1 MKTSYKYLAIIFVTL
16 LCSCDKEV
24 MPDFVESQVE
34 ISANITPCVL
44 TRVTDDGTAFTDGDN
59 IRVQN
64 MNRAEKNLAT
74 YTYSESTGKW
84 NTSDALYW
92 GVQPTNTFNAW
103 YPATSTSAYNSFTI
117 PTDQTAGT
125 ATADWM
131 TATTSA
137 NRANGAVNLSFNHN
151 LAKVTITIDEWNNEY
166 LESERVISLLELSS
180 LAGVMSY
187 DSTLSGDNQAK
198 WVKTYTKDANKSFVA
213 IIAPGTYAPATN
225 IMQVYVKGSETPLA
239 VKTTSNLTVEA
250 GKAYRFKLAIGKDLA
265 TITSSVTV
273 GDWGDVDLD
282 NQNATQQ

>member
-16 LCSCDKEV
+16 LCSCDKEIT
-24 MPDFVESQVE
+24 PDIIESQVE

-44 TRVTDDGTAFTDGDN
+44 TRVTDDGTAFTNGDN
-59 IRVQN
+59 IKVQN
-64 MNRAEKNLAT
+64 INRTEKNLAI

-84 NTSDALYW
+84 STTDALYW
-92 GVQPTNTFNAW
+92 GVQATNTFNAW
-103 YPATSTSAYNSFTI
+103 YPATSAYNSFTI

-151 LAKVTITIDEWNNEY
+151 LAKVTVTIAEWNNEY
-166 LESERVISLLELSS
+166 LESERVISSLELSS
-180 LAGVMSY
+180 LSGVMSY

-213 IIAPGTYAPATN
+213 IIAPGTYASATN
-225 IMQVYVKGSETPLA
+225 IMQVYVNGSATPLA
-239 VKTTSNLTVEA
+239 VKTPSNLTLEA
-250 GKAYRFKLAIGKDLA
+250 GKAYRFKLTIGKDLA

-273 GDWGDVDLD
+273 GDWGDVDLED
-282 NQNATQQ
+282 NNAQQQ

>member
-1 MKTSYKYLAIIFVTL
+1 
-16 LCSCDKEV
+16 

-74 YTYSESTGKW
+74 YTYSESTDKW
-84 NTSDALYW
+84 NTSDDLYW

-131 TATTSA
+131 TATTTA

-151 LAKVTITIDEWNNEY
+151 LAKVTITIEKWENEY
-166 LESERVISLLELSS
+166 LENERVISLLELSS
-180 LAGVMSY
+180 LSGVMSY
-187 DSTLSGDNQAK
+187 NSTLSGDNQAK
-198 WVKTYTKDANKSFVA
+198 WVQTYTKEANKSFVA
-213 IIAPGTYAPATN
+213 IIAPGTYASATN
-225 IMQVYVKGSETPLA
+225 IMQVYVNGSTTPLA
-239 VKTTSNLTVEA
+239 VKTRSNLTVEA
-250 GKAYRFKLAIGKDLA
+250 GKAFSFKLAIGMA
-265 TITSSVTV
+265 TITCSVTV
-273 GDWGDVDLD
+273 RDWGDVDLD

>member
-44 TRVTDDGTAFTDGDN
+44 TRVTDDGLSFTDGDN
-59 IRVQN
+59 IKVQN

-74 YTYSESTGKW
+74 YSYSYSESTGKW
-84 NTSDALYW
+84 NTSDDLYW

-103 YPATSTSAYNSFTI
+103 YPATSAYNSFTI

-125 ATADWM
+125 DTADWM
-131 TATTSA
+131 TATTTA
-137 NRANGAVNLSFNHN
+137 NRADGTVNLSFNHN

-180 LAGVMSY
+180 LSGVMSY

-213 IIAPGTYAPATN
+213 IIAPGTYASATN
-225 IMQVYVKGSETPLA
+225 IMQVYVNGSATPLA
-239 VKTTSNLTVEA
+239 VKTSSNLTVKS
-250 GKAYRFKLAIGKDLA
+250 GKAYSFKLTIGKDL
-265 TITSSVTV
+265 ITSSVTV

>member
-74 YTYSESTGKW
+74 YTYSKSTDKW
-84 NTSDALYW
+84 NTSDDLYW

-131 TATTSA
+131 TATTTA
-137 NRANGAVNLSFNHN
+137 NRADGVVNLSFNHN
-151 LAKVTITIDEWNNEY
+151 LAKVTITIVEWNNEY
-166 LESERVISLLELSS
+166 LESERVVSLLELSS
-180 LAGVMSY
+180 LSGVMSY
-187 DSTLSGDNQAK
+187 NSTLSGDNQAK

-213 IIAPGTYAPATN
+213 IIAPGTYALATN
-225 IMQVYVKGSETPLA
+225 IMQVYVNGSATPLA
-239 VKTTSNLTVEA
+239 VKTSSNLTVES
-250 GKAYRFKLAIGKDLA
+250 GKAYSFKLTIGKDL
-265 TITSSVTV
+265 ITSSVTV
-273 GDWGDVDLD
+273 RDWGDVDLED
-282 NQNATQQ
+282 NNAQQQ

>member
-74 YTYSESTGKW
+74 YTYSKSTGKW
-84 NTSDALYW
+84 NTTNDLYW
-92 GVQPTNTFNAW
+92 GVQSTNTFNAW
-103 YPATSTSAYNSFTI
+103 YPATSAYNSFTI

-131 TATTSA
+131 TATTTA

-151 LAKVTITIDEWNNEY
+151 LAKVTITIEKWENEY
-166 LESERVISLLELSS
+166 LENERVISLLELSS
-180 LAGVMSY
+180 LSGVMSY
-187 DSTLSGDNQAK
+187 NSTLSGDNQAK

-213 IIAPGTYAPATN
+213 IIAPGTYASATN
-225 IMQVYVKGSETPLA
+225 IMQVYVNGSTTPLA
-239 VKTTSNLTVEA
+239 VKTQSNLTVEA
-250 GKAYRFKLAIGKDLA
+250 GKAYSFKLAIGKA

-273 GDWGDVDLD
+273 RDWGDVDLD

>member
-74 YTYSESTGKW
+74 YTYSKSTDKW
-84 NTSDALYW
+84 STSDDLYW

-103 YPATSTSAYNSFTI
+103 YPATSAYNSFTI

-151 LAKVTITIDEWNNEY
+151 LAKVTITIDKWENEY
-166 LESERVISLLELSS
+166 LENERVISLLELSS
-180 LAGVMSY
+180 LSGVMSY
-187 DSTLSGDNQAK
+187 NSTLSGDNQAK

-213 IIAPGTYAPATN
+213 IIAPGTYASATN
-225 IMQVYVKGSETPLA
+225 IMQVYVNGSATPLA
-239 VKTTSNLTVEA
+239 VKTPSNLTLEA
-250 GKAYRFKLAIGKDLA
+250 GKAYRFKLTIGKELA

-273 GDWGDVDLD
+273 GDWGDVDLED
-282 NQNATQQ
+282 NNAQQQ

>member
-74 YTYSESTGKW
+74 YTYSKSTDKW
-84 NTSDALYW
+84 NTTNDLYW
-92 GVQPTNTFNAW
+92 GVQSTNTFNAW
-103 YPATSTSAYNSFTI
+103 YPATSAYNSFTI

-131 TATTSA
+131 TATTTA

-151 LAKVTITIDEWNNEY
+151 LAKVTITIEKWENEY
-166 LESERVISLLELSS
+166 LENERVISSLELSS
-180 LAGVMSY
+180 LSGVMSY
-187 DSTLSGDNQAK
+187 NSTLSGDNQAK

-213 IIAPGTYAPATN
+213 IIAPGTYASATN
-225 IMQVYVKGSETPLA
+225 IMQVYVNGSETPLA
-239 VKTTSNLTVEA
+239 VKTRSDLTVEA
-250 GKAYRFKLAIGKDLA
+250 GKAYRFKLAIGKDL
-265 TITSSVTV
+265 ITSSVTV

>member
-74 YTYSESTGKW
+74 YAYSESTNKW

-103 YPATSTSAYNSFTI
+103 YPATSAYNSFTI

-131 TATTSA
+131 TATTTA
-137 NRANGAVNLSFNHN
+137 NRADGVVNLSFNHN
-151 LAKVTITIDEWNNEY
+151 LAKVTITIDKWENEY
-166 LESERVISLLELSS
+166 LENERVISSLELSS
-180 LAGVMSY
+180 LSGVMSY
-187 DSTLSGDNQAK
+187 NSTLSGDNQAK

-213 IIAPGTYAPATN
+213 IIAPGTYASATN
-225 IMQVYVKGSETPLA
+225 IMQVYVNGSATPLA
-239 VKTTSNLTVEA
+239 VKTPSNLTLEA
-250 GKAYRFKLAIGKDLA
+250 GKAYRFKLTIGKELA

-273 GDWGDVDLD
+273 GDWGDVDLED
-282 NQNATQQ
+282 NNAQQQ

>member
-44 TRVTDDGTAFTDGDN
+44 TRVTDDGIAFTDGDK

-74 YTYSESTGKW
+74 YAYSESTSKW

-103 YPATSTSAYNSFTI
+103 YPATSAYNSFTI

-131 TATTSA
+131 TATPSA
-137 NRANGAVNLSFNHN
+137 NRENGAVNLSFNHN
-151 LAKVTITIDEWNNEY
+151 LAKVTITIDKWNNEY
-166 LESERVISLLELSS
+166 LENERVISLLELSS
-180 LAGVMSY
+180 LSGVMSY
-187 DSTLSGDNQAK
+187 NSTLSGDNQAK

-213 IIAPGTYAPATN
+213 IIAPGTYASATN
-225 IMQVYVKGSETPLA
+225 IMQVYVNGSATPLA
-239 VKTTSNLTVEA
+239 VKTPSNLTLEV
-250 GKAYRFKLAIGKDLA
+250 GKAYRFKLTIGKEMA

-273 GDWGDVDLD
+273 GDWGDVDLED
-282 NQNATQQ
+282 NNAQQQ

>member
-44 TRVTDDGTAFTDGDN
+44 TRVTDDGIAFTDGDE
-59 IRVQN
+59 IGVQN
-64 MNRAEKNLAT
+64 MNRTDNNLAT
-74 YTYSESTGKW
+74 YAYTESTGNW
-84 NTSDALYW
+84 STSDALYW

-103 YPATSTSAYNSFTI
+103 YPATAAYDSFTI
-117 PTDQTAGT
+117 PADQTAGT

-137 NRANGAVNLSFNHN
+137 SRANGAVNLSFNHN
-151 LAKVTITIDEWNNEY
+151 LAKVTITIDKWNNEY
-166 LESERVISLLELSS
+166 LENERVISLLELSS
-180 LAGVMSY
+180 LSGVMSY

-213 IIAPGTYAPATN
+213 IIAPGTYASATN
-225 IMQVYVKGSETPLA
+225 IMQVYVNGSATPLA
-239 VKTTSNLTVEA
+239 VKTPSNLTLEA
-250 GKAYRFKLAIGKDLA
+250 GKAYRFKLTIGKDLA

-273 GDWGDVDLD
+273 GGWGDVDLD
-282 NQNATQQ
+282 DTNASQQ

>member
-1 MKTSYKYLAIIFVTL
+1 MLFRS
-16 LCSCDKEV
+16 
-24 MPDFVESQVE
+24 
-34 ISANITPCVL
+34 PCVL
-44 TRVTDDGTAFTDGDN
+44 TRVTDDGIAFTDGDN
-59 IRVQN
+59 IKVQN

-74 YTYSESTGKW
+74 YAYSESTSKW

-103 YPATSTSAYNSFTI
+103 YPATSAYNSFTI

-166 LESERVISLLELSS
+166 IESERVISLLELSS
-180 LAGVMSY
+180 LSEVMSY

-213 IIAPGTYAPATN
+213 IIAPGTYASATN
-225 IMQVYVKGSETPLA
+225 IMQVYVNGSATPLA
-239 VKTTSNLTVEA
+239 VKTPSNLTLEV
-250 GKAYRFKLAIGKDLA
+250 GKSYRFKLTIGKDL
-265 TITSSVTV
+265 ITSSVAV

-282 NQNATQQ
+282 DTNASQQ

>member
-16 LCSCDKEV
+16 LYSCDKEV

-103 YPATSTSAYNSFTI
+103 YPATSAYNSFTI

-151 LAKVTITIDEWNNEY
+151 LAKVTITIDKWENEY
-166 LESERVISLLELSS
+166 LENERVISSLELSS
-180 LAGVMSY
+180 LSGVMSY

-225 IMQVYVKGSETPLA
+225 IMQVYVNGSATPLA
-239 VKTTSNLTVEA
+239 VKTPSNLTLEA
-250 GKAYRFKLAIGKDLA
+250 GKAYRFKLTIGKDLA
-265 TITSSVTV
+265 TTSVTV
-273 GDWGDVDLD
+273 GDWGDVDLED
-282 NQNATQQ
+282 NNAQQQ

>member
-44 TRVTDDGTAFTDGDN
+44 TRVTDDGIAFTDGDN
-59 IRVQN
+59 IKVQN

-74 YTYSESTGKW
+74 YAYSESTSKW

-103 YPATSTSAYNSFTI
+103 YPATSAYNSFTI

-166 LESERVISLLELSS
+166 LESERVISSLELSS
-180 LAGVMSY
+180 LSGVMSKILY
-187 DSTLSGDNQAK
+187 
-198 WVKTYTKDANKSFVA
+198 KSF
-213 IIAPGTYAPATN
+213 
-225 IMQVYVKGSETPLA
+225 
-239 VKTTSNLTVEA
+239 
-250 GKAYRFKLAIGKDLA
+250 
-265 TITSSVTV
+265 
-273 GDWGDVDLD
+273 W
-282 NQNATQQ
+282 

>member
-44 TRVTDDGTAFTDGDN
+44 TRVTDDGIAFTDGDN
-59 IRVQN
+59 IKVQN

-74 YTYSESTGKW
+74 YAYSESTSKW

-103 YPATSTSAYNSFTI
+103 YPATSAYNSFTI

-180 LAGVMSY
+180 LSGKMSY

-213 IIAPGTYAPATN
+213 IIAPGTYASATN
-225 IMQVYVKGSETPLA
+225 IMQVYVNGSTTPLA
-239 VKTTSNLTVEA
+239 VKTRSNLTVEA
-250 GKAYRFKLAIGKDLA
+250 GKAYSFKLAIGKDLA

-273 GDWGDVDLD
+273 GNWGDVDLD

>member
-74 YTYSESTGKW
+74 YAYSESTSKW

-103 YPATSTSAYNSFTI
+103 YPATSAYNSFTI

-151 LAKVTITIDEWNNEY
+151 LAKVTITIEKWENEY
-166 LESERVISLLELSS
+166 LENERVISLLELSS
-180 LAGVMSY
+180 LSGEMSY

-213 IIAPGTYAPATN
+213 IIAPGTYASATN
-225 IMQVYVKGSETPLA
+225 IMQVYVNGSATPLA
-239 VKTTSNLTVEA
+239 VKTSSNLTLEV
-250 GKAYRFKLAIGKDLA
+250 GKAYHFKLTIGKDLA

>member
-16 LCSCDKEV
+16 LYSCDKEV

-44 TRVTDDGTAFTDGDN
+44 TRVTDDGKAFTDGDN

-74 YTYSESTGKW
+74 YTYSKSTDKW
-84 NTSDALYW
+84 NTTNDLYW
-92 GVQPTNTFNAW
+92 GVQSTNTFNAW
-103 YPATSTSAYNSFTI
+103 YPATSAYNSFTI

-131 TATTSA
+131 TATTTA

-151 LAKVTITIDEWNNEY
+151 LAKVTITIEKWENEY
-166 LESERVISLLELSS
+166 LENERVISSLELSS
-180 LAGVMSY
+180 LSGVMSY
-187 DSTLSGDNQAK
+187 NNSTLSGDNQAK

-213 IIAPGTYAPATN
+213 IIAPGTYASATN
-225 IMQVYVKGSETPLA
+225 IMQVYVNGSTTPLA
-239 VKTTSNLTVEA
+239 VKTRSNLTVEA
-250 GKAYRFKLAIGKDLA
+250 GKAYSFKLAIGKNLA

-273 GDWGDVDLD
+273 GDWGNVNLD
-282 NQNATQQ
+282 DNNAQQQ

>member
-44 TRVTDDGTAFTDGDN
+44 TRVTEDGIAFTDGDK
-59 IRVQN
+59 IKVQN

-74 YTYSESTGKW
+74 YAYTESTGNW
-84 NTSDALYW
+84 STSDALYW

-103 YPATSTSAYNSFTI
+103 YPATSEYNSFSI
-117 PTDQTAGT
+117 PDDQTAGT

-137 NRANGAVNLSFNHN
+137 SRANGSVNLSFNHN

-166 LESERVISLLELSS
+166 LESERVISSLELSS
-180 LAGVMSY
+180 LSGVMSY
-187 DSTLSGDNQAK
+187 NGSLSGDNQAK

-213 IIAPGTYAPATN
+213 IIAPGTYASATN
-225 IMQVYVKGSETPLA
+225 IMQVYVNGSTTPLA
-239 VKTTSNLTVEA
+239 VKTSEALTLEA
-250 GKAYRFKLAIGKDLA
+250 GKAYSFRLTVGKDLA
-265 TITSSVTV
+265 TTSVTV
-273 GDWGDVDLD
+273 GGWGDVDLD
-282 NQNATQQ
+282 DTNASQQ

>member
-74 YTYSESTGKW
+74 YTYSESTSKW
-84 NTSDALYW
+84 STSDDLYW

-103 YPATSTSAYNSFTI
+103 YPATSAYNSFTI

-131 TATTSA
+131 TATTTA
-137 NRANGAVNLSFNHN
+137 NRADGVVNLSFNHN
-151 LAKVTITIDEWNNEY
+151 LAKVTITIDKWENEY
-166 LESERVISLLELSS
+166 LENERVISSLELSS
-180 LAGVMSY
+180 LSGVMSY

-213 IIAPGTYAPATN
+213 IIAPGTYASATN
-225 IMQVYVKGSETPLA
+225 IMQVYVNGSATPLA

>member
-59 IRVQN
+59 ISVQN
-64 MNRAEKNLAT
+64 MNRAEKHLAT
-74 YTYSESTGKW
+74 YTYSKSTGKW
-84 NTSDALYW
+84 NTTNDLYW
-92 GVQPTNTFNAW
+92 GVQSTNTFNAW
-103 YPATSTSAYNSFTI
+103 YPATSAYNSFTI

-131 TATTSA
+131 TATTTA

-151 LAKVTITIDEWNNEY
+151 LAKVTITIEKWENEY
-166 LESERVISLLELSS
+166 LENERVISLLELSS
-180 LAGVMSY
+180 LSGVMSY
-187 DSTLSGDNQAK
+187 NSTLSGDNQAK

-213 IIAPGTYAPATN
+213 IIAPGTYASATN
-225 IMQVYVKGSETPLA
+225 IMQVYVNGSTTPLA
-239 VKTTSNLTVEA
+239 VKTQSNLTVEA
-250 GKAYRFKLAIGKDLA
+250 GKAYSFKLAIGKA

-273 GDWGDVDLD
+273 RDWGDVDLD
-282 NQNATQQ
+282 N

>member
-44 TRVTDDGTAFTDGDN
+44 TRVTDDGIAFTDGDK
-59 IRVQN
+59 IKVQN
-64 MNRAEKNLAT
+64 MNRTDKNLAT
-74 YTYSESTGKW
+74 YVYSESTSKW

-103 YPATSTSAYNSFTI
+103 YPATSAYNSFTI

-180 LAGVMSY
+180 LSGVMSY

-213 IIAPGTYAPATN
+213 IIAPGTYASATN
-225 IMQVYVKGSETPLA
+225 IMQVYVNDSATPLA
-239 VKTTSNLTVEA
+239 VKTPSNLTLEV
-250 GKAYRFKLAIGKDLA
+250 GKAYHFKLTIGKDLA
-265 TITSSVTV
+265 TTSVTV
-273 GDWGDVDLD
+273 GDWGDVDLED
-282 NQNATQQ
+282 NNAQQQ

>member
-44 TRVTDDGTAFTDGDN
+44 TRVTDDGIAFTDGDN

-74 YTYSESTGKW
+74 YAYSESTSKW

-103 YPATSTSAYNSFTI
+103 YPATSAYDLFTI

-125 ATADWM
+125 TSADWM

-151 LAKVTITIDEWNNEY
+151 LAKVTITIDKWNNEY

-180 LAGVMSY
+180 LSGVMSY

-198 WVKTYTKDANKSFVA
+198 WVKTYTKEANKSFVA
-213 IIAPGTYAPATN
+213 IIAPGTYASATN
-225 IMQVYVKGSETPLA
+225 IMQVYVNGSATPLA
-239 VKTTSNLTVEA
+239 VKTSSNLTLEV
-250 GKAYRFKLAIGKDLA
+250 GKAYHFKLTIGKDLA
-265 TITSSVTV
+265 TTSVTV
-273 GDWGDVDLD
+273 GDWGDVDLED
-282 NQNATQQ
+282 NNAQQQ

>member
-44 TRVTDDGTAFTDGDN
+44 TRVTDDGLAFTDGDN

-64 MNRAEKNLAT
+64 MNRAKKNLAT
-74 YTYSESTGKW
+74 YSYSESTGKW
-84 NTSDALYW
+84 STSDALYW

-103 YPATSTSAYNSFTI
+103 YPATSAYDSFTI

-131 TATTSA
+131 TATTTA
-137 NRANGAVNLSFNHN
+137 NRADGTVNLSFNHN
-151 LAKVTITIDEWNNEY
+151 LAKVTITIDKWSNEY
-166 LESERVISLLELSS
+166 LENERVISLLELSS
-180 LAGVMSY
+180 LSGVMSY
-187 DSTLSGDNQAK
+187 NSTLSGDNQAK

-213 IIAPGTYAPATN
+213 IIAPGTYASATN
-225 IMQVYVKGSETPLA
+225 IMQVYVNGSTTPLA
-239 VKTTSNLTVEA
+239 VKTRSDLTVEA
-250 GKAYRFKLAIGKDLA
+250 GKAYSFKLAIGKDLV
-265 TITSSVTV
+265 TSSVTV

>member
-44 TRVTDDGTAFTDGDN
+44 TRVTDDGIAFTDGDK

-74 YTYSESTGKW
+74 YAYSESTSKW

-103 YPATSTSAYNSFTI
+103 YPATSAYNSFTI
-117 PTDQTAGT
+117 PDDQTAGT

-180 LAGVMSY
+180 LSGVMSY

-213 IIAPGTYAPATN
+213 IIAPGTYASATN
-225 IMQVYVKGSETPLA
+225 IMQVYVNDSATPLA
-239 VKTTSNLTVEA
+239 VKTPSNLTLEV
-250 GKAYRFKLAIGKDLA
+250 GKAYRFKLTIGKDLA
-265 TITSSVTV
+265 TTSVTV

>member
-44 TRVTDDGTAFTDGDN
+44 TRVTDDGTAFTDGDE
-59 IRVQN
+59 IGVQN
-64 MNRAEKNLAT
+64 MNRTDKNLAT
-74 YTYSESTGKW
+74 YAYTESTGNW
-84 NTSDALYW
+84 STSDTLYW

-103 YPATSTSAYNSFTI
+103 YPATAAYDSFTI
-117 PTDQTAGT
+117 PADQTAGT

-137 NRANGAVNLSFNHN
+137 SRANGAVNLSFNHN
-151 LAKVTITIDEWNNEY
+151 LAKVTVTIAEWNNEY
-166 LESERVISLLELSS
+166 LESERVISSLEISS
-180 LAGVMSY
+180 LSGVMSY
-187 DSTLSGDNQAK
+187 NSTLSGDNQAK
-198 WVKTYTKDANKSFVA
+198 WVKTYTKEANKSFVA
-213 IIAPGTYAPATN
+213 IIAPGTYASATN
-225 IMQVYVKGSETPLA
+225 IMQVYVNGSATPLA
-239 VKTTSNLTVEA
+239 VKTSSNLTLEV
-250 GKAYRFKLAIGKDLA
+250 GKAYRFKLTIGKNLA

-282 NQNATQQ
+282 DTNASQQ

>member
-1 MKTSYKYLAIIFVTL
+1 MKTSYIYLAIAFAAL

-44 TRVTDDGTAFTDGDN
+44 TRVTDDGTAFTDGDK

-74 YTYSESTGKW
+74 YAYSESTSKW

-103 YPATSTSAYNSFTI
+103 YPATSAYNSFTI

-131 TATTSA
+131 TATTTA
-137 NRANGAVNLSFNHN
+137 NRADGIVNLSFNHN

-225 IMQVYVKGSETPLA
+225 IMQVYVNGSTTPLA
-239 VKTTSNLTVEA
+239 VKTRSNLTVES
-250 GKAYRFKLAIGKDLA
+250 GKAYSFKLTIGKDL
-265 TITSSVTV
+265 ITSSVTV

>member
-44 TRVTDDGTAFTDGDN
+44 TRVTDDGTAFTDGDE
-59 IRVQN
+59 IGVQN
-64 MNRAEKNLAT
+64 MNRTDNNLAT
-74 YTYSESTGKW
+74 YAYTESTGNW
-84 NTSDALYW
+84 STSDALYW

-103 YPATSTSAYNSFTI
+103 YPATAAYDSFTI
-117 PTDQTAGT
+117 PADQTAGT

-137 NRANGAVNLSFNHN
+137 SRANGAVNLSFNHN

-180 LAGVMSY
+180 LSGVMSY

-225 IMQVYVKGSETPLA
+225 IMQVYVNGSATPLA
-239 VKTTSNLTVEA
+239 VKTPSNLTLEA
-250 GKAYRFKLAIGKDLA
+250 GKAYRFKLTIGKDL
-265 TITSSVTV
+265 ITSSVAV

-282 NQNATQQ
+282 DTNASQQ

>member
-64 MNRAEKNLAT
+64 MNRAEKNRAT

-84 NTSDALYW
+84 NTTDDLYW

-103 YPATSTSAYNSFTI
+103 YPATSAYNSFTI

-131 TATTSA
+131 TATTTA
-137 NRANGAVNLSFNHN
+137 NRADGVVNLSFNHN
-151 LAKVTITIDEWNNEY
+151 LAKITITIDKWSNEY
-166 LESERVISLLELSS
+166 LESEKVISSLELSS
-180 LAGVMSY
+180 LSGVMSY
-187 DSTLSGDNQAK
+187 NSTLSGDNQAK
-198 WVKTYTKDANKSFVA
+198 WVQTYTKEANKSFVA
-213 IIAPGTYAPATN
+213 IIAPGTYASATN
-225 IMQVYVKGSETPLA
+225 IMQVYVNGSTTSLA
-239 VKTTSNLTVEA
+239 VKTRSDLTVEA

>member
-44 TRVTDDGTAFTDGDN
+44 TRVTDDGIAFTDGDK

-74 YTYSESTGKW
+74 YAYSESTSKW

-103 YPATSTSAYNSFTI
+103 YPATSAYNSFTI

-137 NRANGAVNLSFNHN
+137 NRANGAVILSFNHN

-180 LAGVMSY
+180 LSGEMSY

-213 IIAPGTYAPATN
+213 IIAPGTYASATN
-225 IMQVYVKGSETPLA
+225 IMQVYVNDSETPLA
-239 VKTTSNLTVEA
+239 VKTRSNLTVEA
-250 GKAYRFKLAIGKDLA
+250 GKAYSFKLAIGKDLA

>member
-16 LCSCDKEV
+16 LCSCDKDV

-44 TRVTDDGTAFTDGDN
+44 TRVTDDGIAFTDGDN

-74 YTYSESTGKW
+74 YAYSESTSKW

-103 YPATSTSAYNSFTI
+103 YPATSAYNSFTI
-117 PTDQTAGT
+117 PADQTAGT
-125 ATADWM
+125 AKADWM

-180 LAGVMSY
+180 LSGVMSY

-198 WVKTYTKDANKSFVA
+198 WVKTYTKEANKSFVA
-213 IIAPGTYAPATN
+213 IIAPGTYASATN
-225 IMQVYVKGSETPLA
+225 IMQVYVNGSATPLA
-239 VKTTSNLTVEA
+239 VKTSSNLTLEV
-250 GKAYRFKLAIGKDLA
+250 GKAYHFKLTIGKDLA
-265 TITSSVTV
+265 TTSVTV

>member
-16 LCSCDKEV
+16 LCSCDKDV

-44 TRVTDDGTAFTDGDN
+44 TRVTDDGLAFTDGDN
-59 IRVQN
+59 IKVQN

-74 YTYSESTGKW
+74 YAYSESTSKW

-103 YPATSTSAYNSFTI
+103 YPATSAYNSFTI

-180 LAGVMSY
+180 LSGVMPY
-187 DSTLSGDNQAK
+187 NSTLSGDNQAK
-198 WVKTYTKDANKSFVA
+198 WVQTYTKEANKSFVA
-213 IIAPGTYAPATN
+213 IIAPGTYVSATN
-225 IMQVYVKGSETPLA
+225 IMQVYVNGSTTPLT
-239 VKTTSNLTVEA
+239 VKTRSNLTVEA

-273 GDWGDVDLD
+273 GNWGDVDLD

>member
-103 YPATSTSAYNSFTI
+103 YPATSAYNSFTI

-131 TATTSA
+131 TATTTA
-137 NRANGAVNLSFNHN
+137 NRADGVVNLYFNHN
-151 LAKVTITIDEWNNEY
+151 LAKVTITIDKWSNEY
-166 LESERVISLLELSS
+166 LESEKVISSLELSS
-180 LAGVMSY
+180 LSGVMSY
-187 DSTLSGDNQAK
+187 NSTLSGDNQAK

-213 IIAPGTYAPATN
+213 IIAPGTYASATN

-273 GDWGDVDLD
+273 GNWGDVNLD
-282 NQNATQQ
+282 DNNAQQQ

>member
-44 TRVTDDGTAFTDGDN
+44 TRVTDDGIAFTDGDN
-59 IRVQN
+59 IKVQN

-74 YTYSESTGKW
+74 YAYSESTSKW

-103 YPATSTSAYNSFTI
+103 YPATSAYNSFTI

-180 LAGVMSY
+180 LSEVMSY
-187 DSTLSGDNQAK
+187 DSILSGDNQAK

-213 IIAPGTYAPATN
+213 IIAPGTYASATN
-225 IMQVYVKGSETPLA
+225 IMQVYVNGSTTPLA
-239 VKTTSNLTVEA
+239 VKTSEALTLEA
-250 GKAYRFKLAIGKDLA
+250 GKAYSFRLTVGKDLA
-265 TITSSVTV
+265 TTSVAV
-273 GDWGDVDLD
+273 GDWGDVDLED
-282 NQNATQQ
+282 NNAQQQ

>member
-44 TRVTDDGTAFTDGDN
+44 TRVTDDGIAFTDGDK

-74 YTYSESTGKW
+74 YAYSESTSKW

-103 YPATSTSAYNSFTI
+103 YPATSAYNSFTI

-137 NRANGAVNLSFNHN
+137 NRENGAVNLSFNHN

-180 LAGVMSY
+180 LSGVMSY
-187 DSTLSGDNQAK
+187 NSTLSGDNQAK

-213 IIAPGTYAPATN
+213 IIAPGTYASATN
-225 IMQVYVKGSETPLA
+225 IMQVYVNGSATPLA
-239 VKTTSNLTVEA
+239 VKTPSNLTLEV
-250 GKAYRFKLAIGKDLA
+250 GKAYRFKLTIGKEMA

-273 GDWGDVDLD
+273 GDWGDVDLED
-282 NQNATQQ
+282 NNAQQQ

>member
-44 TRVTDDGTAFTDGDN
+44 TRVTDDGIAFTDGDN

-74 YTYSESTGKW
+74 YAYSESTSKW

-103 YPATSTSAYNSFTI
+103 YPATSAYNSFTI

-180 LAGVMSY
+180 LSGVMSY
-187 DSTLSGDNQAK
+187 NSTLSGDNQAK

-213 IIAPGTYAPATN
+213 IIAPGTYASATN
-225 IMQVYVKGSETPLA
+225 IMQVYVNGSATPLA
-239 VKTTSNLTVEA
+239 VKTPSNLTLEA
-250 GKAYRFKLAIGKDLA
+250 GKAYRFKLTIGKDLA

>member
-1 MKTSYKYLAIIFVTL
+1 MKTSYKYLAIRFVTL
-16 LCSCDKEV
+16 LCSCDKDV

-44 TRVTDDGTAFTDGDN
+44 TRVTDDGIAFTDGDN

-74 YTYSESTGKW
+74 YAYSESTSKW

-103 YPATSTSAYNSFTI
+103 YPATSAYNSFTI
-117 PTDQTAGT
+117 PADQTAGT

-180 LAGVMSY
+180 LSGVMSY

-213 IIAPGTYAPATN
+213 IIAPGTYASATN
-225 IMQVYVKGSETPLA
+225 IMQVYVNGSATPLA
-239 VKTTSNLTVEA
+239 VKTPSNLTLEV
-250 GKAYRFKLAIGKDLA
+250 GKAYHFKLTIGKELA